1 MVTGSYDEAAK
12 LVGVGS
18 HTQRSNSLSHT
29 GQTQHPVLLSGSST
43 PVLRAVKNWKT
54 ALDNYTI
61 QALITVLTITHNI
74 SAYYRIKNWYYFH

>member
-1 MVTGSYDEAAK
+1 MMVTGSYDEAAK

-43 PVLRAVKNWKT
+43 PVLRAVKN
-54 ALDNYTI
+54 
-61 QALITVLTITHNI
+61 
-74 SAYYRIKNWYYFH
+74 